1 MDVRLP
7 CTCEKS
13 ECLQRYCR
21 CFDQRHYCTE
31 DCSCCKCHNT
41 EENKDEVDEHAE
53 GISSKRPDAFK
64 PKIVAAAAAGDASG
78 SQPQQHEVMVHV
90 KGCNCHKAECRKL
103 YCECFKHDVRCTAKC
118 QCVGCTNKVGVNGA
132 DDDTPAGTSDGSG
145 ATLTS
150 SDGASSA
157 VDGVLNVPA
166 GQAGKVVDR
175 FLPIHVPGDWSDW
188 CADFVPRTRA
198 MGGGGLEVMFQ
209 HLKDKDNF
217 QHNVDPQR
225 HQGFEQDGGSLS
237 NDANSALRQDPSSS
251 NACRLNHD
259 DNQINKF
266 GGSGATFAGLDEAL
280 STFGDMLNVPADQAG
295 MVDGFSSI
303 PAAGYWSG
311 RYDDLVPQTRAM
323 GGAGLEAMFQHL
335 KDGYSFQRDADPQ
348 RHQGFAQ
355 DDGSPSID
363 PNSMLWQ
370 DPSNSDA
377 CRLSHDDQIS
387 KFGGF

>member
-118 QCVGCTNKVGVNGA
+118 QCVGCTNKVGVNG
-132 DDDTPAGTSDGSG
+132 GS
-145 ATLTS
+145 
-150 SDGASSA
+150 
-157 VDGVLNVPA
+157 
-166 GQAGKVVDR
+166 
-175 FLPIHVPGDWSDW
+175 
-188 CADFVPRTRA
+188 
-198 MGGGGLEVMFQ
+198 GGGLEVMFQ

>member
-1 MDVRLP
+1 MDARQP

-21 CFDQRHYCTE
+21 CFDQKHYCTE
-31 DCSCCKCHNT
+31 ACSCCKCHNT

-64 PKIVAAAAAGDASG
+64 PKIVAAAGGGDAPG
-78 SQPQQHEVMVHV
+78 SQQHEVMVHV
-90 KGCNCHKAECRKL
+90 KGCNCNKAECRKL

-118 QCVGCTNKVGVNGA
+118 QCVGCTNRFRVNG
-132 DDDTPAGTSDGSG
+132 DYDSPAGTSDGSD

-150 SDGASSA
+150 SDGASSD

-166 GQAGKVVDR
+166 GQAGLVDG
-175 FLPIHVPGDWSDW
+175 LPLVPIPGDWSDW
-188 CADFVPRTRA
+188 CANFVPQTRA

-209 HLKDKDNF
+209 HSKDKDNF

-225 HQGFEQDGGSLS
+225 HKGFEQDGGSLC
-237 NDANSALRQDPSSS
+237 NDANSMLRQDPSTS

-259 DNQINKF
+259 DNQINMF
-266 GGSGATFAGLDEAL
+266 GGSGATFAGLDEAF
-280 STFGDMLNVPADQAG
+280 STFGDMLNVPADEAG
-295 MVDGFSSI
+295 MVDCFSSI
-303 PAAGYWSG
+303 PVAGDYSG
-311 RYDDLVPQTRAM
+311 SYDDLVPWTRAM
-323 GGAGLEAMFQHL
+323 GGSSLEAMFQHL
-335 KDGYSFQRDADPQ
+335 KDGYTFQRDADPQ

-355 DDGSPSID
+355 DNGSPSNG
-363 PNSMLWQ
+363 PNSVLWQ

-377 CRLSHDDQIS
+377 CHLNHDDQD
-387 KFGGF
+387 K

>member
-21 CFDQRHYCTE
+21 CFDRRHYCTE
-31 DCSCCKCHNT
+31 DCSCYKCHNT
-41 EENKDEVDEHAE
+41 EDNKDEVDEHAE
-53 GISSKRPDAFK
+53 GISTKRPDAFK
-64 PKIVAAAAAGDASG
+64 PKIVAAAAGDASG
-78 SQPQQHEVMVHV
+78 SQPQPQEVMVHV
-90 KGCNCHKAECRKL
+90 KGCNCSKAECRKL

-118 QCVGCTNKVGVNGA
+118 QCVGCTNKFRVNG
-132 DDDTPAGTSDGSG
+132 DGDSPAGTSNGSG

-166 GQAGKVVDR
+166 GQAGLVDGP
-175 FLPIHVPGDWSDW
+175 LVPVPGDWSDW
-188 CADFVPRTRA
+188 RANFVPQTRA

-237 NDANSALRQDPSSS
+237 NDANYMLRQDPSSS

-259 DNQINKF
+259 DIQINKF
-266 GGSGATFAGLDEAL
+266 GGSGATFAGSDEEL
-280 STFGDMLNVPADQAG
+280 STLDGIFNVPADQAG
-295 MVDGFSSI
+295 MVDGFSLV
-303 PAAGYWSG
+303 PVAGDWSG
-311 RYDDLVPQTRAM
+311 RYADLVPWTRAM
-323 GGAGLEAMFQHL
+323 GGGSLEAMFQHL
-335 KDGYSFQRDADPQ
+335 KDGYTFQRDADPQ

-355 DDGSPSID
+355 DSGSPSND

-377 CRLSHDDQIS
+377 CRLNHDDQIS